1 MTAIGVPAALVTA
14 ESVKMDIKDLLAYVK
29 KSDKKA
35 DNETDKKQNDDG
47 KNSDKS
53 KDLSAL
59 LNLKLADELLW
70 TSLTLVAFLLT
81 LFFSY
86 LAYQN
91 LNTRQIESHL
101 QDTAEEVAGQV
112 HNELKTIN
120 QTAADIVVH
129 NSNNTD
135 IADLIK
141 QQVPDTLR
149 VLRVTEPI
157 ENILPET
164 TFPGIN
170 YATLDML
177 KQTSEQ
183 QQEQLPEIHLYGQ
196 KNQYLNYV
204 LIQQPEQA
212 YVVVSYPVEQLVNY
226 NAVQVD
232 RGEVKLVQKSGRWSS
247 VTLKSWGSTAS
258 SESTNEHEI
267 AIPNSNFFV
276 IYSTPQA
283 ATGLFKL
290 SLLGS
295 LIATLAGVVLTIA
308 FFFKRRQAIEVM
320 NSKKEQQVKKKSSH
334 YVPRASQAKQ
344 QKDSESTQDDQ
355 KQMTHKKH
363 PDPSI
368 FKAYDIRGIVDKTLT
383 RDAVQ
388 QIGQAIGTENINRG
402 RQSLVVARDG
412 RLSGPDLL
420 EALIQGVKA
429 SGCDVINIGAVPTG
443 VLYFATH
450 HLETGS
456 GVMLTGSHNPPEYN
470 GLKIMLDGE
479 TLSGKLITNLYNM
492 IVEGDLLSGD
502 GQVQELDIAD
512 DYIDYISSEI
522 QLENEPTVVVD
533 SGNGI
538 AGPIAVEVLEEIGCE
553 VIPLHTEVDGE
564 FPNHHPDPSVPENL
578 EDLKATLQSV
588 DAGLGI
594 AFDGDGDRLGVVTK
608 SGEII
613 YPDRLLML
621 FAKDVLTRQPGSS
634 IIFDVKCTAHLPK
647 SIVKN
652 GGLPIMWKTGH
663 SFMKAKLKE
672 TDAALAG
679 EMSGHFFFNERW
691 FGFDDGIYAAAR
703 LLEILDQE
711 TDSPQEVFDTLP
723 KGVSTPELKVEMAE
737 GEHYM
742 FMKEFENRVK
752 FEDAKITTIDG
763 IRADFEDG
771 WGLVRCSNTT
781 PCLVIRFDADNETA
795 LERIKEAFRA
805 QLLKVSNDLNLPF

>member
-1 MTAIGVPAALVTA
+1 
-14 ESVKMDIKDLLAYVK
+14 MDIKDLLAK
-29 KSDKKA
+29 IKKPDNKKETDDKQKSDKS
-35 DNETDKKQNDDG
+35 TDR
-47 KNSDKS
+47 KS
-53 KDLSAL
+53 LFKI
-59 LNLKLADELLW
+59 KLADELLW
-70 TSLTLVAFLLT
+70 TSLTLLAFLLT

-86 LAYQN
+86 IAYQN
-91 LNTRQIESHL
+91 LKTQKVSSNL
-101 QDTAEEVAGQV
+101 NDTAQNVVDQV
-112 HNELKTIN
+112 NSKLQTIN
-120 QTAADIVVH
+120 QTAADIVRH
-129 NSNNTD
+129 NPNN
-135 IADLIK
+135 AQVVDLIK
-141 QQVPDTLR
+141 QQVPATLR
-149 VLRVTEPI
+149 VVRVLEPI
-157 ENILPET
+157 DDIIPET
-164 TFPGIN
+164 EFPGIN

-177 KQTSEQ
+177 KQTSDQ
-183 QQEQLPEIHLYGQ
+183 DQEQLPEIHLYGQ

-204 LIQQPEQA
+204 LIQQPGQA
-212 YVVVSYPVEQLVNY
+212 YIVVSYPVEQLVNY
-226 NAVQVD
+226 QAIHVGE
-232 RGEVKLVQKSGRWSS
+232 GEVKLVQKSGRWST
-247 VTLKSWGSTAS
+247 VILKRWGAVAA
-258 SESTNEHEI
+258 SESANEYEI
-267 AIPNSNFFV
+267 KIPESNFYV
-276 IYSTPQA
+276 LYSSPQA
-283 ATGLFKL
+283 ATGLFEL
-290 SLLGS
+290 TLWGS
-295 LIATLAGVVLTIA
+295 LIASLSALILTVA
-308 FFFKRRQAIEVM
+308 FFFKRQQAILNMSV
-320 NSKKEQQVKKKSSH
+320 KQEQQVQKKTSH
-334 YVPRASQAKQ
+334 YVPQSSPAKKIENSDKQ
-344 QKDSESTQDDQ
+344 QDQQ
-355 KQMTHKKH
+355 KQMTQKKH
-363 PDPSI
+363 PDASI

-479 TLSGKLITNLYNM
+479 TLAGKLITNLYDM
-492 IVEGDLLSGD
+492 IVEGDLLSGE
-502 GQVQELDIAD
+502 GSVQELDIAD

-538 AGPIAVEVLEEIGCE
+538 AGPIAVEVLEEIGCQ

-578 EDLKATLQSV
+578 EDLKATLKSV
-588 DAGLGI
+588 DASIGI

-672 TDAALAG
+672 TNAALAG

-742 FMKEFENRVK
+742 FMKEFEKRVQ

-781 PCLVIRFDADNETA
+781 PCLVIRFDADNEAA
-795 LERIKEAFRA
+795 LKRIQEQFRA
-805 QLLKVSNDLNLPF
+805 QLLKISNDLELPF

>member
-1 MTAIGVPAALVTA
+1 
-14 ESVKMDIKDLLAYVK
+14 MDLKELLAK
-29 KSDKKA
+29 IQKPD
-35 DNETDKKQNDDG
+35 TKKQKED
-47 KNSDKS
+47 SPQPAKS
-53 KDLSAL
+53 KDIKSL
-59 LNLKLADELLW
+59 LNIKLDDEILW
-70 TSLTLVAFLLT
+70 TSFTLVALLLT
-81 LFFSY
+81 LFFAY

-91 LNTRQIESHL
+91 LIIQQTNSSLE
-101 QDTAEEVAGQV
+101 DTAQNVANQV
-112 HNELKTIN
+112 NDKLKTIN
-120 QTAADIVVH
+120 QTAAEIVQNNPHNEDIV
-129 NSNNTD
+129 
-135 IADLIK
+135 DLIK
-141 QQVPDTLR
+141 QQVPQTLR
-149 VLRVTEPI
+149 VLRVLEPVNDI
-157 ENILPET
+157 IPET
-164 TFPGIN
+164 EFPGIN

-196 KNQYLNYV
+196 KNQYLNFV

-212 YVVVSYPVEQLVNY
+212 YVIISYPVEQLVNY
-226 NAVQVD
+226 GAVQVNK
-232 RGEVKLVQKSGRWSS
+232 GEVKLVQKSGRFST
-247 VTLKSWGSTAS
+247 VNLKRWGNIAS
-258 SESTNEHEI
+258 SESSQESEI
-267 AIPNSNFFV
+267 HIPASNFYV
-276 IYSTPQA
+276 IYATPQVA
-283 ATGLFKL
+283 AGLFKL
-290 SLLGS
+290 SFLGS
-295 LIATLAGVVLTIA
+295 IIATLAGMLLTAA
-308 FFFKRRQAIEVM
+308 FFMKRRQRLQNM
-320 NSKKEQQVKKKSSH
+320 TRQKEQHVKKKTGH
-334 YVPRASQAKQ
+334 YVPRTSTENKKELTNQSQDEQ
-344 QKDSESTQDDQ
+344 QL
-355 KQMTHKKH
+355 THMKR

-383 RDAVQ
+383 RDAVM

-479 TLSGKLITNLYNM
+479 TLAGKLITNLYDM
-492 IVEGDLLSGD
+492 ICEGDLLNGE
-502 GQVQELDIAD
+502 GNVQELDIAD

-522 QLENEPTVVVD
+522 QLEKEPTVVVD

-538 AGPIAVEVLEEIGCE
+538 AGPIAIDVLEEIGCN
-553 VIPLHTEVDGE
+553 VIPLHCEVDGE
-564 FPNHHPDPSVPENL
+564 FPNHHPDPSIPENL
-578 EDLKATLQSV
+578 EDLKATLKSV
-588 DAGLGI
+588 DADIGI

-621 FAKDVLTRQPGSS
+621 FAKDVLSRQPGSS

-647 SIVKN
+647 AIVKY

-672 TDAALAG
+672 TEAALAG

-711 TDSPQEVFDTLP
+711 TDTPQEVFDTLP

-742 FMKEFENRVK
+742 FMKEFENRVN

-781 PCLVIRFDADNETA
+781 PCLVIRFDADDEAA
-795 LERIKEAFRA
+795 LARIQEQFRA
-805 QLLKVSNDLNLPF
+805 QLLKVSADLQLPF

>member
-1 MTAIGVPAALVTA
+1 
-14 ESVKMDIKDLLAYVK
+14 MDIKALLTKLK
-29 KSDKKA
+29 KPTKE
-35 DNETDKKQNDDG
+35 NNQDDSPQE
-47 KNSDKS
+47 NKS
-53 KDLSAL
+53 KPFDLASF
-59 LNLKLADELLW
+59 LNIKPADELLW
-70 TSLTLVAFLLT
+70 SSLTLVAMLLT
-81 LFFSY
+81 LFFAFI
-86 LAYQN
+86 AYQN
-91 LNTRQIESHL
+91 LITQQINSNLNH
-101 QDTAEEVAGQV
+101 TAQSVAEQV
-112 HNELKTIN
+112 HNKLKTVN
-120 QTAADIVVH
+120 QTAADIVKH
-129 NSNNTD
+129 NPNNSD
-135 IADLIK
+135 IDDLIK
-141 QQVPDTLR
+141 QQVPQALR

-157 ENILPET
+157 NEIIPET
-164 TFPGIN
+164 EFPAIN

-212 YVVVSYPVEQLVNY
+212 YVVISYPVEQLVNY
-226 NAVQVD
+226 GAIHVNK
-232 RGEVKLVQKSGRWSS
+232 GEVKLVQKSGRWST
-247 VTLKSWGSTAS
+247 VILKRWGTQAA
-258 SESTNEHEI
+258 SESAIENEIHI
-267 AIPNSNFFV
+267 AGSNFYV
-276 IYSTPQA
+276 MYSTPQVA
-283 ATGLFKL
+283 AGLFKL

-295 LIATLAGVVLTIA
+295 IIATFAGIVLTVA
-308 FFFKRRQAIEVM
+308 LYFKRRQRILEM
-320 NSKKEQQVKKKSSH
+320 NSKKEQQVKKKNNH
-334 YVPRASQAKQ
+334 YVPRVSATDS
-344 QKDSESTQDDQ
+344 KDSIDQAGEQ
-355 KQMTHKKH
+355 KQMTHKKR

-368 FKAYDIRGIVDKTLT
+368 FKAYDIRGIVDETLT
-383 RDAVQ
+383 RDAVF
-388 QIGQAIGTENINRG
+388 QIGQAIGSENINRG
-402 RQSLVVARDG
+402 QKTLVVARDG

-420 EALIQGVKA
+420 DALIKGVIS

-456 GVMLTGSHNPPEYN
+456 GVMLTGSHNPPNYN

-479 TLSGKLITNLYNM
+479 TLAGKLITNLYDM
-492 IVEGDLLSGD
+492 IISGDLLTGA
-502 GQVQELDIAD
+502 GNVQELDISD
-512 DYIDYISSEI
+512 DYVDYISSEI
-522 QLENEPTVVVD
+522 QLEHEPKVVVD

-538 AGPIAVEVLEEIGCE
+538 AGPIAIDVLEEIGCQ
-553 VIPLHTEVDGE
+553 VIPLHCEVDGE

-578 EDLKATLQSV
+578 QDLKATLKSV
-588 DAGLGI
+588 DADIGI

-608 SGEII
+608 EGEII

-621 FAKDVLTRQPGSS
+621 FAKDVLSRQPGSS

-647 SIVKN
+647 AIVKY

-672 TDAALAG
+672 TGAALAG

-711 TDSPQEVFDTLP
+711 TDSPQQVFDTLP
-723 KGVSTPELKVEMAE
+723 KGVSTPELKVEMNE

-742 FMKEFENRVK
+742 FMKEFEKRVQ

-781 PCLVIRFDADNETA
+781 PCLVIRFDADDETA
-795 LERIKEAFRA
+795 LHRIQEQFRT
-805 QLLKVSNDLNLPF
+805 QLKKVSADLELPF

>member
-1 MTAIGVPAALVTA
+1 M
-14 ESVKMDIKDLLAYVK
+14 
-29 KSDKKA
+29 
-35 DNETDKKQNDDG
+35 
-47 KNSDKS
+47 
-53 KDLSAL
+53 
-59 LNLKLADELLW
+59 
-70 TSLTLVAFLLT
+70 LLT
-81 LFFSY
+81 LFFAFI
-86 LAYQN
+86 AYQN
-91 LNTRQIESHL
+91 LITQQINSNLNH
-101 QDTAEEVAGQV
+101 TAQSVAEQV
-112 HNELKTIN
+112 HNKLKTVN
-120 QTAADIVVH
+120 QTAADIVKH
-129 NSNNTD
+129 NPNNSD
-135 IADLIK
+135 IDDLIK
-141 QQVPDTLR
+141 QQVPQALR

-157 ENILPET
+157 NEIIPET
-164 TFPGIN
+164 EFPAIN

-212 YVVVSYPVEQLVNY
+212 YVVISYPVEQLVNY
-226 NAVQVD
+226 GAIHVNK
-232 RGEVKLVQKSGRWSS
+232 GEVKLVQKSGRWST
-247 VTLKSWGSTAS
+247 VILKRWGTQAA
-258 SESTNEHEI
+258 SESAIENEIHI
-267 AIPNSNFFV
+267 AGSNFYV
-276 IYSTPQA
+276 MYSTPQVA
-283 ATGLFKL
+283 AGLFKL

-295 LIATLAGVVLTIA
+295 IIATFAGIVLTVA
-308 FFFKRRQAIEVM
+308 LYFKRRQRILEM
-320 NSKKEQQVKKKSSH
+320 NSKKEQQVKKKNNH
-334 YVPRASQAKQ
+334 YVPRVSATDS
-344 QKDSESTQDDQ
+344 KDSIDQAGEQ
-355 KQMTHKKH
+355 KQMTHKKR

-368 FKAYDIRGIVDKTLT
+368 FKAYDIRGIVDETLT
-383 RDAVQ
+383 RDAVF
-388 QIGQAIGTENINRG
+388 QIGQAIGSENINRG
-402 RQSLVVARDG
+402 QKTLVVARDG

-420 EALIQGVKA
+420 DALIKGVIS

-456 GVMLTGSHNPPEYN
+456 GVMLTGSHNPPNYN

-479 TLSGKLITNLYNM
+479 TLAGKLITNLYDM
-492 IVEGDLLSGD
+492 IISGDLLTGA
-502 GQVQELDIAD
+502 GNVQELDISD
-512 DYIDYISSEI
+512 DYVDYISSEI
-522 QLENEPTVVVD
+522 QLEHEPKVVVD

-538 AGPIAVEVLEEIGCE
+538 AGPIAIDVLEEIGCQ
-553 VIPLHTEVDGE
+553 VIPLHCEVDGE

-578 EDLKATLQSV
+578 QDLKATLKSV
-588 DAGLGI
+588 DADIGI

-608 SGEII
+608 EGEII

-621 FAKDVLTRQPGSS
+621 FAKDVLSRQPGSS

-647 SIVKN
+647 AIVKY

-672 TDAALAG
+672 TGAALAG

-711 TDSPQEVFDTLP
+711 TDSPQQVFDTLP
-723 KGVSTPELKVEMAE
+723 KGVSTPELKVEMNE

-742 FMKEFENRVK
+742 FMKEFEKRVQ

-781 PCLVIRFDADNETA
+781 PCLVIRFDADDETA
-795 LERIKEAFRA
+795 LHRIQEQFRT
-805 QLLKVSNDLNLPF
+805 QLKKVSADLELPF

>member
-1 MTAIGVPAALVTA
+1 
-14 ESVKMDIKDLLAYVK
+14 
-29 KSDKKA
+29 
-35 DNETDKKQNDDG
+35 
-47 KNSDKS
+47 
-53 KDLSAL
+53 
-59 LNLKLADELLW
+59 
-70 TSLTLVAFLLT
+70 
-81 LFFSY
+81 
-86 LAYQN
+86 
-91 LNTRQIESHL
+91 
-101 QDTAEEVAGQV
+101 
-112 HNELKTIN
+112 
-120 QTAADIVVH
+120 
-129 NSNNTD
+129 
-135 IADLIK
+135 
-141 QQVPDTLR
+141 
-149 VLRVTEPI
+149 
-157 ENILPET
+157 
-164 TFPGIN
+164 
-170 YATLDML
+170 
-177 KQTSEQ
+177 
-183 QQEQLPEIHLYGQ
+183 
-196 KNQYLNYV
+196 
-204 LIQQPEQA
+204 
-212 YVVVSYPVEQLVNY
+212 
-226 NAVQVD
+226 
-232 RGEVKLVQKSGRWSS
+232 
-247 VTLKSWGSTAS
+247 
-258 SESTNEHEI
+258 
-267 AIPNSNFFV
+267 
-276 IYSTPQA
+276 
-283 ATGLFKL
+283 
-290 SLLGS
+290 
-295 LIATLAGVVLTIA
+295 
-308 FFFKRRQAIEVM
+308 
-320 NSKKEQQVKKKSSH
+320 
-334 YVPRASQAKQ
+334 
-344 QKDSESTQDDQ
+344 
-355 KQMTHKKH
+355 MTHKKL

-383 RDAVQ
+383 RDTVM

-420 EALIQGVKA
+420 NALIQGVKA

-479 TLSGKLITNLYNM
+479 TLAGKLITNLYDM
-492 IVEGDLLSGD
+492 ICEGDLLTGD
-502 GQVQELDIAD
+502 GNVQELDIAD

-522 QLENEPTVVVD
+522 QLEKEPTVVVD

-538 AGPIAVEVLEEIGCE
+538 AGPIAIDVLEEIGCN
-553 VIPLHTEVDGE
+553 VIPLHCEVDGE
-564 FPNHHPDPSVPENL
+564 FPNHHPDPSIPENL
-578 EDLKATLQSV
+578 EDLKATLKSV
-588 DAGLGI
+588 DADIGI

-672 TDAALAG
+672 TGAALAG

-711 TDSPQEVFDTLP
+711 TDTPQEVFDTLP

-742 FMKEFENRVK
+742 FMKEFEKRVK

-781 PCLVIRFDADNETA
+781 PCLVIRFDADNEAA
-795 LERIKEAFRA
+795 LERIQEQFRE
-805 QLLKVSNDLNLPF
+805 QLLNVSADLELPF

>member
-1 MTAIGVPAALVTA
+1 
-14 ESVKMDIKDLLAYVK
+14 MDIKDLLAKVK
-29 KSDKKA
+29 KPDNKKEKDDKHKSA
-35 DNETDKKQNDDG
+35 KSTDL
-47 KNSDKS
+47 KS
-53 KDLSAL
+53 L
-59 LNLKLADELLW
+59 LKIKLADELLW

-86 LAYQN
+86 VAYQN
-91 LNTRQIESHL
+91 LKTQKVSSNLNETAQNVVDQVNSKL
-101 QDTAEEVAGQV
+101 Q
-112 HNELKTIN
+112 TIN
-120 QTAADIVVH
+120 QAAADIVRH
-129 NSNNTD
+129 NPNNEQVV
-135 IADLIK
+135 DLIK

-149 VLRVTEPI
+149 VVRVLEPI
-157 ENILPET
+157 DDIIPET
-164 TFPGIN
+164 EFPGIN

-183 QQEQLPEIHLYGQ
+183 DQEQLPEIHLYGQ

-204 LIQQPEQA
+204 LIQQPGQA
-212 YVVVSYPVEQLVNY
+212 YIVVSYPVEQLVNY
-226 NAVQVD
+226 QAIHVD
-232 RGEVKLVQKSGRWSS
+232 EGEVKLVQKSGRWST
-247 VTLKSWGSTAS
+247 VILKRWGAVAA
-258 SESTNEHEI
+258 SESANEYEI
-267 AIPNSNFFV
+267 KIPESNFYV
-276 IYSTPQA
+276 VYSSPQA
-283 ATGLFKL
+283 ATGLFEL
-290 SLLGS
+290 TLLGS
-295 LIATLAGVVLTIA
+295 LIASLSALILTMA
-308 FFFKRRQAIEVM
+308 LFFKRRQAILNMSV
-320 NSKKEQQVKKKSSH
+320 KQEQQVQKKTSH
-334 YVPRASQAKQ
+334 YVHQSSPAKKIENSDKQ
-344 QKDSESTQDDQ
+344 QDQQ
-355 KQMTHKKH
+355 KQMTQKKL
-363 PDPSI
+363 PDASI

-479 TLSGKLITNLYNM
+479 TLAGKLITNLYDM
-492 IVEGDLLSGD
+492 IVEGDLLTGEGS
-502 GQVQELDIAD
+502 VQELDIAD

-538 AGPIAVEVLEEIGCE
+538 AGPIAVEVLEEIGCQ

-578 EDLKATLQSV
+578 EDLKATLKSV
-588 DAGLGI
+588 DASIGI

-672 TDAALAG
+672 TNAALAG

-711 TDSPQEVFDTLP
+711 TNSPQEVFDTLP

-742 FMKEFENRVK
+742 FMKEFEKRVQ

-781 PCLVIRFDADNETA
+781 PCLVIRFDADNEAA
-795 LERIKEAFRA
+795 LKRIQEQFRA
-805 QLLKVSNDLNLPF
+805 QLLKISRDLELPF

>member
-1 MTAIGVPAALVTA
+1 
-14 ESVKMDIKDLLAYVK
+14 MDLKELLAKIK
-29 KSDKKA
+29 KPD
-35 DNETDKKQNDDG
+35 TKKQKED
-47 KNSDKS
+47 SPQPAKS
-53 KDLSAL
+53 KDIKSL
-59 LNLKLADELLW
+59 LNIKLDDEILW
-70 TSLTLVAFLLT
+70 TSFTLVALLLT
-81 LFFSY
+81 LFFAY
-86 LAYQN
+86 LAYHN
-91 LNTRQIESHL
+91 LIIQQTNSSLE
-101 QDTAEEVAGQV
+101 DTAQNVANQV
-112 HNELKTIN
+112 SDKLKTIN
-120 QTAADIVVH
+120 QTAAEIVQNNPHNEDIV
-129 NSNNTD
+129 
-135 IADLIK
+135 DLIK
-141 QQVPDTLR
+141 QQVPQTLR
-149 VLRVTEPI
+149 VLRVLEPVNDI
-157 ENILPET
+157 IPET
-164 TFPGIN
+164 EFPGIN

-196 KNQYLNYV
+196 KNQYLNFV

-212 YVVVSYPVEQLVNY
+212 YVIISYPVEQLVNY
-226 NAVQVD
+226 GAVQVNK
-232 RGEVKLVQKSGRWSS
+232 GEVNLVQKSGRFST
-247 VTLKSWGSTAS
+247 VNLKRWGNIAS
-258 SESTNEHEI
+258 SESSQESEI
-267 AIPNSNFFV
+267 HIPASNFYV
-276 IYSTPQA
+276 IYATPQVA
-283 ATGLFKL
+283 AGLFKL
-290 SLLGS
+290 SFLGS
-295 LIATLAGVVLTIA
+295 IIATLAGMLLTAA
-308 FFFKRRQAIEVM
+308 FFMKRRQRLQNM
-320 NSKKEQQVKKKSSH
+320 TRQKEQHVKKKTGH
-334 YVPRASQAKQ
+334 YVPRTSTENKKELTDQSQDEQ
-344 QKDSESTQDDQ
+344 QL
-355 KQMTHKKH
+355 THMKR

-383 RDAVQ
+383 RDAVM

-479 TLSGKLITNLYNM
+479 TLAGKLITNLYDM
-492 IVEGDLLSGD
+492 IVEGDLLSGE
-502 GQVQELDIAD
+502 GSVQELDIAD

-538 AGPIAVEVLEEIGCE
+538 AGPIAIDVLEEIGCN
-553 VIPLHTEVDGE
+553 VIPLHCEVDGE
-564 FPNHHPDPSVPENL
+564 FPNHHPDPSIPENL
-578 EDLKATLQSV
+578 EDLKATLKSV
-588 DAGLGI
+588 DADIGI

-621 FAKDVLTRQPGSS
+621 FAKDVLSRQPGSS

-647 SIVKN
+647 AIVKY

-672 TDAALAG
+672 TEAALAG

-711 TDSPQEVFDTLP
+711 TDTPQEVFDTLP

-742 FMKEFENRVK
+742 FMKEFEKRVK

-781 PCLVIRFDADNETA
+781 PCLVIRFDADNEAA
-795 LERIKEAFRA
+795 LERIQEQFRE
-805 QLLKVSNDLNLPF
+805 QLLKVSADLELPF

>member
-1 MTAIGVPAALVTA
+1 
-14 ESVKMDIKDLLAYVK
+14 MDIKDLLAKVK
-29 KSDKKA
+29 PDKKPQ
-35 DNETDKKQNDDG
+35 KDDTHQ
-47 KNSDKS
+47 SAKS
-53 KDLSAL
+53 KDIKSV
-59 LNLKLADELLW
+59 LNLKLDDEILW
-70 TSLTLVAFLLT
+70 TSLSLVALLLT
-81 LFFSY
+81 LFFAY
-86 LAYQN
+86 LTYQN
-91 LNTRQIESHL
+91 LSTQQINSSL
-101 QDTAEEVAGQV
+101 NSTAQQVAEQV
-112 HNELKTIN
+112 NNRLNTIN
-120 QTAADIVVH
+120 QTAADIVKH
-129 NSNNTD
+129 NPNNVDVST
-135 IADLIK
+135 LIQ
-141 QQVPDTLR
+141 QQVPEALR
-149 VLRVTEPI
+149 VIRVLEPVNEI
-157 ENILPET
+157 IPET
-164 TFPGIN
+164 EFPGIN
-170 YATLDML
+170 YASLDML

-204 LIQQPEQA
+204 LIQQPEQT
-212 YVVVSYPVEQLVNY
+212 YVVISYPVEQLVNY
-226 NAVQVD
+226 GAIHVNK
-232 RGEVKLVQKSGRWSS
+232 GEVKLVQKSGRWST
-247 VTLKSWGSTAS
+247 VTLKRWGTIAT
-258 SESTNEHEI
+258 SESINENEI
-267 AIPNSNFFV
+267 HIPDSNFFV
-276 IYSTPQA
+276 IYSTPQM

-295 LIATLAGVVLTIA
+295 IIATLAGIILTMA
-308 FFFKRRQAIEVM
+308 FYMKRRQRILNM
-320 NSKKEQQVKKKSSH
+320 NTQREQQVKKKSSH
-334 YVPRASQAKQ
+334 YVPRASQAKVLESSGKSDEQ
-344 QKDSESTQDDQ
+344 Q
-355 KQMTHKKH
+355 QMTHKRP

-383 RDAVQ
+383 RDTVI

-420 EALIQGVKA
+420 DALIQGVKA

-479 TLSGKLITNLYNM
+479 TLAGKLITNLYDM
-492 IVEGDLLSGD
+492 IIEEDLLSGE
-502 GQVQELDIAD
+502 GSVQELDIAD

-538 AGPIAVEVLEEIGCE
+538 AGPIAVDVLEEIGCN
-553 VIPLHTEVDGE
+553 VIPLHCEVDGE

-578 EDLKATLQSV
+578 EDLKATLKSV
-588 DAGLGI
+588 DADIGI

-608 SGEII
+608 EGENIF
-613 YPDRLLML
+613 PDRLLML
-621 FAKDVLTRQPGSS
+621 FAKDVLSRQPGSS

-647 SIVKN
+647 AIVKY

-672 TDAALAG
+672 TNAALAG

-711 TDSPQEVFDTLP
+711 TDTPQEVFDTLP
-723 KGVSTPELKVEMAE
+723 KGVSTPELKVEMQE

-742 FMKEFENRVK
+742 FMKEFEKRVK

-781 PCLVIRFDADNETA
+781 PCLVIRFDADNEAA
-795 LERIKEAFRA
+795 LARIKELFRE
-805 QLLKVSNDLNLPF
+805 QLLKVSEDLELPF

>member
-1 MTAIGVPAALVTA
+1 
-14 ESVKMDIKDLLAYVK
+14 MDLKELLAKIK
-29 KSDKKA
+29 KPD
-35 DNETDKKQNDDG
+35 TKKQKED
-47 KNSDKS
+47 SPQPAKS
-53 KDLSAL
+53 KDIKSL
-59 LNLKLADELLW
+59 LNIKLDDEILW
-70 TSLTLVAFLLT
+70 TSFTLVALLLT
-81 LFFSY
+81 LFFAY

-91 LNTRQIESHL
+91 LIIQQTNSSLE
-101 QDTAEEVAGQV
+101 DTAQNVANQV
-112 HNELKTIN
+112 SDKLKTIN
-120 QTAADIVVH
+120 QTAAEIVQNNPNNEDIV
-129 NSNNTD
+129 
-135 IADLIK
+135 DLIK
-141 QQVPDTLR
+141 QQVPQTLR
-149 VLRVTEPI
+149 VIRVLEPVNDI
-157 ENILPET
+157 IPET
-164 TFPGIN
+164 EFPGIN

-196 KNQYLNYV
+196 KNQYLNFV

-212 YVVVSYPVEQLVNY
+212 YVIISYPVEQLVNY
-226 NAVQVD
+226 GAVQVNK
-232 RGEVKLVQKSGRWSS
+232 GEVKLVQKSGRFST
-247 VTLKSWGSTAS
+247 VNLKRWGNIAS
-258 SESTNEHEI
+258 SESSQESEI
-267 AIPNSNFFV
+267 HIPASNFYV
-276 IYSTPQA
+276 IYATPQVA
-283 ATGLFKL
+283 AGLFKL
-290 SLLGS
+290 SFLGS
-295 LIATLAGVVLTIA
+295 IIATLAGMLLTAA
-308 FFFKRRQAIEVM
+308 FFMKRRQRLQNM
-320 NSKKEQQVKKKSSH
+320 TRQKEQHVKKKTGH
-334 YVPRASQAKQ
+334 YVPRTSTKNKKELTDQSQDEQ
-344 QKDSESTQDDQ
+344 QL
-355 KQMTHKKH
+355 THMKR

-383 RDAVQ
+383 RDAVM

-479 TLSGKLITNLYNM
+479 TLAGKLITNLYDM
-492 IVEGDLLSGD
+492 ICEGDLLNGE
-502 GQVQELDIAD
+502 GNVQELDIAD

-522 QLENEPTVVVD
+522 QLEKEPTVVVD

-538 AGPIAVEVLEEIGCE
+538 AGPIAIDVLEEIGCN
-553 VIPLHTEVDGE
+553 VIPLHCEVDGE
-564 FPNHHPDPSVPENL
+564 FPNHHPDPSIPENL
-578 EDLKATLQSV
+578 EDLKATLKSV
-588 DAGLGI
+588 DADIGI

-621 FAKDVLTRQPGSS
+621 FAKDVLSRQPGSS

-647 SIVKN
+647 AIVKY

-672 TDAALAG
+672 TEAALAG

-711 TDSPQEVFDTLP
+711 TDTPQEVFDTLP
-723 KGVSTPELKVEMAE
+723 KGVSTPELKVEMTE

-742 FMKEFENRVK
+742 FMKEFEKRVK

-781 PCLVIRFDADNETA
+781 PCLVIRFDADDETA
-795 LERIKEAFRA
+795 LARIQEQFRE
-805 QLLKVSNDLNLPF
+805 QLLKVSADLQLPF

>member
-1 MTAIGVPAALVTA
+1 
-14 ESVKMDIKDLLAYVK
+14 MDIKDLLAKVK
-29 KSDKKA
+29 KPDNKKEKDDKHKSA
-35 DNETDKKQNDDG
+35 KSTDL
-47 KNSDKS
+47 KS
-53 KDLSAL
+53 L
-59 LNLKLADELLW
+59 LKIKLADELLW

-86 LAYQN
+86 VAYQN
-91 LNTRQIESHL
+91 LKTQKVSSNLNETAQNVVDQVNSKL
-101 QDTAEEVAGQV
+101 Q
-112 HNELKTIN
+112 TIN
-120 QTAADIVVH
+120 QAAADIVRH
-129 NSNNTD
+129 NPNNEQVV
-135 IADLIK
+135 DLIK

-149 VLRVTEPI
+149 VVRVLEPI
-157 ENILPET
+157 DDIIPET
-164 TFPGIN
+164 EFPGIN

-183 QQEQLPEIHLYGQ
+183 DQEQLPEIHLYGQ

-204 LIQQPEQA
+204 LIQQPGQA
-212 YVVVSYPVEQLVNY
+212 YIVVSYPVEQLVNY
-226 NAVQVD
+226 QAIHVD
-232 RGEVKLVQKSGRWSS
+232 EGEVKLVQKSGRWST
-247 VTLKSWGSTAS
+247 VILKRWGAVAA
-258 SESTNEHEI
+258 SESANEYEI
-267 AIPNSNFFV
+267 KIPESNFYV
-276 IYSTPQA
+276 VYSSPQA
-283 ATGLFKL
+283 ATGLFEL
-290 SLLGS
+290 TLLGS
-295 LIATLAGVVLTIA
+295 LIASLSALILTMA
-308 FFFKRRQAIEVM
+308 LFFKRRQAILNMSV
-320 NSKKEQQVKKKSSH
+320 KQEQQVQKKTCH
-334 YVPRASQAKQ
+334 YVHQSSPAKKIENSDKQ
-344 QKDSESTQDDQ
+344 QDQQ
-355 KQMTHKKH
+355 KQMTQKKL
-363 PDPSI
+363 PDASI

-479 TLSGKLITNLYNM
+479 TLAGKLITNLYDM
-492 IVEGDLLSGD
+492 IVEGDLLTGEGS
-502 GQVQELDIAD
+502 VQELDIAD

-538 AGPIAVEVLEEIGCE
+538 AGPIAVEVLEEIGCQ

-578 EDLKATLQSV
+578 EDLKATLKSV
-588 DAGLGI
+588 DASIGI

-672 TDAALAG
+672 TNAALAG

-711 TDSPQEVFDTLP
+711 TNSPQEVFDTLP

-742 FMKEFENRVK
+742 FMKEFEKRVQ

-781 PCLVIRFDADNETA
+781 PCLVIRFDADNEAA
-795 LERIKEAFRA
+795 LKRIQEQFRA
-805 QLLKVSNDLNLPF
+805 QLLKISRDLELPF